1 MSKET
6 EATLKE
12 PPLAKS
18 ETKLG
23 LGKKKTRA
31 AINYKT
37 LKK

>member
-23 LGKKKTRA
+23 LGKKTRA